1 MSVGMS
7 NETFMYTKIEVS
19 TSTVF
24 LVVQL
29 DSEIP
34 YSQNALLKPVI

>member
-19 TSTVF
+19 SSTVF

-29 DSEIP
+29 DS
-34 YSQNALLKPVI
+34 QNALLKPVI